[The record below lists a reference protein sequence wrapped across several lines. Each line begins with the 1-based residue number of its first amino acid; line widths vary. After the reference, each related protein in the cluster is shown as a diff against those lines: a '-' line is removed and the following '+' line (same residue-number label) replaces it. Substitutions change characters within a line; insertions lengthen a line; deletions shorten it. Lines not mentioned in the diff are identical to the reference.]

1 MSTDLASLPD
11 DPAALKAMIVA
22 RDAELLAREQAL
34 AVERQRVT
42 TLEDQLS
49 ERTIEIEHLKLLI
62 AKLKKQQYGRSS
74 EKLDR
79 QIEQLELKLEE
90 LQIDEGVS
98 ALQAPRTR
106 SARANGGRKPLP
118 EHLDREDVV
127 HTPDETTC
135 CACGGAF
142 KLLGEDVSE
151 QLELVPSRL
160 RVIRHRRV
168 KLACTG
174 CDRIV
179 QAPAPSRPID
189 RGIPG
194 PGLLANVIVSKF
206 CDHQPLYRQ
215 CARWEREGIELP
227 ESTLGDWVGG
237 CSALLAPLVQA
248 VRDYVMNGIK
258 VHGDDTPIPV
268 LAPGN
273 GKTKTARLWTYVR
286 DDRPAGDSAPP
297 AVWFA
302 YSADRKGE
310 HPQRHLQPFTGT
322 LQADAYAGF
331 NAVYETGRVHEA
343 ACWAH
348 ARRKFHELHAVRPNA
363 VTDQALCR
371 IGELYDIEREI
382 RGQPPDRRREIR
394 QREAVPKLTAL
405 RAWLEETTGKLSR
418 KSDTTAAILYLLKRW
433 PAFTR
438 YAFDGRLEIDNN
450 AAERALRAVAL
461 GRKNY
466 LFAGAD
472 SGGERAA
479 AMYTLIGTAT
489 LNGLNPEAYLR
500 HVLARIADHPIN
512 RIAELLPWVVA
523 AELQPPIDT
532 ASA

>member
-1 MSTDLASLPD
+1 MQTDPATLPD
-11 DPAALKAMIVA
+11 DIATLKAMIIA
-22 RDAELLAREQAL
+22 RDSAL
-34 AVERQRVT
+34 RDHA
-42 TLEDQLS
+42 
-49 ERTIEIEHLKLLI
+49 IEIEHLKLLI
-62 AKLKKQQYGRSS
+62 AKLKKQQFGRSS

-98 ALQAPRTR
+98 ALQAPHSRSVRTG
-106 SARANGGRKPLP
+106 GGRKPLP
-118 EHLDREDVV
+118 ENLEREDVV
-127 HTPDETTC
+127 YTPDESIC
-135 CACGGAF
+135 CECGCAF
-142 KLLGEDVSE
+142 KVLGEDVSE
-151 QLELVPSRL
+151 QLELVPARL
-160 RVIRHRRV
+160 RVLRHRRI

-194 PGLLANVIVSKF
+194 PGLLANVLVSKF

-215 CARWEREGIELP
+215 CARWEREGVDLS

-237 CSALLAPLVQA
+237 CSALLAPLVLA
-248 VRDYVMNGIK
+248 VRDYVMAGMK
-258 VHGDDTPIPV
+258 VHGDDTPMPV

-286 DDRPAGDSAPP
+286 DDRPSGDAAPP

-302 YSADRKGE
+302 YSPDRKGE
-310 HPQRHLQPFTGT
+310 HPQHHLRSFAGT

-331 NAVYETGRVHEA
+331 NAVYETGRVKEA

-348 ARRKFHELHAVRPNA
+348 ARRKFYELHAVRPNA
-363 VTDQALCR
+363 VTEQALAR

-382 RGQPPDRRREIR
+382 RGQPPDLRRETR
-394 QREAVPKLTAL
+394 QRDAVPRLAAL
-405 RAWLEETTGKLSR
+405 KSWLEETATKLSR
-418 KSDTTAAILYLLKRW
+418 KSDTTAAILYTLKRW
-433 PAFTR
+433 EAFTR
-438 YAFDGRLEIDNN
+438 YADDGRLEIDNN
-450 AAERALRAVAL
+450 SAERALRAVAL
-461 GRKNY
+461 GRKNF

-479 AMYTLIGTAT
+479 AMYTLVGCAK

-500 HVLARIADHPIN
+500 HVLGRIADHPIN
-512 RIAELLPWVVA
+512 RIDELLPWAVA
-523 AELQPPIDT
+523 AELATLDT
-532 ASA
+532 PAR

>member
-42 TLEDQLS
+42 TLEDRLS

-118 EHLDREDVV
+118 EHLDREDIV
-127 HTPDETTC
+127 HTPHETTC

-248 VRDYVMNGIK
+248 ARDYVMNGIK

-343 ACWAH
+343 ACWAQYPEYGFMLSIERSTLLRRLRMLLRH
-348 ARRKFHELHAVRPNA
+348 HINLIAYSELRNARRSGFGFH
-363 VTDQALCR
+363 D
-371 IGELYDIEREI
+371 
-382 RGQPPDRRREIR
+382 
-394 QREAVPKLTAL
+394 
-405 RAWLEETTGKLSR
+405 
-418 KSDTTAAILYLLKRW
+418 
-433 PAFTR
+433 
-438 YAFDGRLEIDNN
+438 
-450 AAERALRAVAL
+450 
-461 GRKNY
+461 
-466 LFAGAD
+466 
-472 SGGERAA
+472 
-479 AMYTLIGTAT
+479 
-489 LNGLNPEAYLR
+489 
-500 HVLARIADHPIN
+500 LARAGSIPACCQNIS
-512 RIAELLPWVVA
+512 R
-523 AELQPPIDT
+523 
-532 ASA
+532 ASRFI

>member
-1 MSTDLASLPD
+1 MLADPLHFPD
-11 DPAALKAMIVA
+11 DIAALKAMIV
-22 RDAELLAREQAL
+22 
-34 AVERQRVT
+34 VERQRVT
-42 TLEDQLS
+42 ALEGQLS
-49 ERTIEIEHLKLLI
+49 ERVIEIEHLKLLI
-62 AKLKKQQYGRSS
+62 AKLKKQQFGRKS
-74 EKLDR
+74 EKLER

-98 ALQAPRTR
+98 MLKTPRSR

-118 EHLDREDVV
+118 ENLEREDVL
-127 HTPDETTC
+127 HTPDESVC
-135 CACGGAF
+135 CDCGCAF
-142 KLLGEDVSE
+142 KVLGEDVSE
-151 QLELVPSRL
+151 QLELVPARL
-160 RVIRHRRV
+160 RVLRHRRV

-194 PGLLANVIVSKF
+194 PGLLANILVSKF

-215 CARWEREGIELP
+215 CARWEREGIDLS

-237 CSALLAPLVQA
+237 CSALLTPLVQA
-248 VRDYVMNGIK
+248 VRDYVMAGIK
-258 VHGDDTPIPV
+258 VHGDDTPMPV

-273 GKTKTARLWTYVR
+273 GRTKTARLWTYVR
-286 DDRPAGDSAPP
+286 DDSPAGDTTPS

-302 YSADRKGE
+302 YSPDRRGE
-310 HPQRHLQPFTGT
+310 HPQQHLHSFSGT

-331 NAVYETGRVHEA
+331 NAIYETGRVQEA

-363 VTDQALCR
+363 VTEQALLR
-371 IGELYDIEREI
+371 IGKLYDIEREI
-382 RGQPPDRRREIR
+382 RAQPPDRRREVR
-394 QREAVPKLTAL
+394 QRDAAPQLTAL
-405 RAWLEETTGKLSR
+405 KAWLEETAGKLSR

-433 PAFTR
+433 QAFTR
-438 YAFDGRLEIDNN
+438 YADDGHLEIDNN

-479 AMYTLIGTAT
+479 AMYTLIGTAK
-489 LNGLNPEAYLR
+489 LNGINPEAYLR

-512 RIAELLPWVVA
+512 RIAELLPWAVA
-523 AELQPPIDT
+523 AELPPTDAT
-532 ASA
+532 HA